1 MGCVNSIMLY
11 FFFFPKVYVILKCLL
26 YIGEEFTHNVVLVS
40 GVQQCDSAIHIHIY
54 VPVFRFFSHL
64 DHYRILSRAPCAT
77 HSVS

>member
-54 VPVFRFFSHL
+54 VPVF
-64 DHYRILSRAPCAT
+64 
-77 HSVS
+77 